1 MWPRGFRVMEG
12 NLGLVQ
18 KTPIEFIFRL
28 LFILIVSFIDRIF
41 GRWVLDGIGVNRL

>member
-1 MWPRGFRVMEG
+1 MRPRGFRVMEG

-18 KTPIEFIFRL
+18 KTPIDFIFRL
-28 LFILIVSFIDRIF
+28 LFFFFFSFIYRIF